1 MSSTTTSSP
10 APARQNRA
18 VRLGAIGGDWL
29 DQRVGGAGL
38 VRFFARKI
46 FPDHWSFMF
55 GEVALYSFV
64 ILLISGA
71 FLTMFFVPS
80 MDQVT
85 YNGIYGPL
93 QGMQMSKAFESTLH
107 LSFEVRGGLR
117 LIPGWESTI
126 FGYVFSWN
134 MLIPLGFYAI
144 FLAALA
150 LWPFLEAWVTG
161 DKREHHVLDLPYN
174 APTRTAFGV
183 AWIVEYFILCLA
195 ATNDLLAVAL
205 HLSIND
211 LTWLYRIA
219 FFVAPVITFIVVK
232 RLCLAIQ
239 RHKREL
245 ALHGKETSK
254 VVRMENGE
262 MLEIHEPLSDY
273 ERWVLVS
280 HDTYR
285 PLKAGKGVSSLRAKM
300 SSFFFK
306 DSVEP
311 VTAAELRHALEHGAH
326 ESHKIDAL
334 ISGDGSH
341 AAH

>member
-1 MSSTTTSSP
+1 MLFT
-10 APARQNRA
+10 
-18 VRLGAIGGDWL
+18 D
-29 DQRVGGAGL
+29 
-38 VRFFARKI
+38 
-46 FPDHWSFMF
+46 
-55 GEVALYSFV
+55 
-64 ILLISGA
+64 
-71 FLTMFFVPS
+71 
-80 MDQVT
+80 
-85 YNGIYGPL
+85 
-93 QGMQMSKAFESTLH
+93 
-107 LSFEVRGGLR
+107 GGLR